1 MEISSVRTIGRRHA
15 IAVAATFLT
24 MLTTQAALAAPRC
37 EVGDAIEGQEIHCF
51 LKAKDGLKQT
61 IPVNSAFPTEV
72 LFELTK
78 WYGPCGKA
86 ATRQSST
93 TKAFKGENKPLYIA
107 VAFKRPAETCVE
119 VAFTNCQ
126 AAEPANATGGFKMK
140 HFDCPAALE
149 ITP

>member
-1 MEISSVRTIGRRHA
+1 MQISTFERRHA
-15 IAVAATFLT
+15 VALAATFLT
-24 MLTTQAALAAPRC
+24 MLTTQAALAAARC

-51 LKAKDGLKQT
+51 LSAKDGLKQT

-86 ATRQSST
+86 ATRQSSAT
-93 TKAFKGENKPLYIA
+93 MAFKGENKPLSVT

-126 AAEPANATGGFKMK
+126 AAEPTNADGAFKMK
-140 HFDCPAALE
+140 RFDCPAALE